1 MAYGFSSVN
10 KNLNNGIISNGNVP
24 NNNLFTAVRVKNII
38 LNRTSLNFKE
48 LGEWDALG
56 TIEFEDV
63 INPNVK
69 GNAKPLFGNI
79 KIFHY

>member
-56 TIEFEDV
+56 I
-63 INPNVK
+63 
-69 GNAKPLFGNI
+69 
-79 KIFHY
+79 